1 MKRTVGGALQLADHL
16 TVTGWLVAA
25 MVATGSAAEQ
35 ESKRQVKVL
44 TVCEVLG
51 GMQRF
56 AGTAVA
62 VVGRMERSV
71 SIEDHYE
78 FLSQDRCERPVVT
91 HGHIWPDKI
100 QIWANREEG
109 MPKPPSDR
117 PKLKVP
123 VVARKLTAVR
133 ATTDLGTHQEPRF
146 KVEGHSLIYTQTAAV
161 PNQWAVVYG
170 RIATAPNLNQ
180 DCGAD
185 GCGGD
190 DAPLAILAEPYNV
203 HMLREDGTLLEQKQ

>member
-1 MKRTVGGALQLADHL
+1 MKR
-16 TVTGWLVAA
+16 TVTGWLLAA
-25 MVATGSAAEQ
+25 MVATCSAAGQ

-51 GMQRF
+51 GVRRF
-56 AGTAVA
+56 AGTTVA

-78 FLSQDRCERPVVT
+78 FLSQDRCKHPVIT
-91 HGHIWPDKI
+91 HGHVWPDKI
-100 QIWANREEG
+100 QIWTTWEEG

-123 VVARKLTAVR
+123 VVARKLSAVH

-146 KVEGHSLIYTQTAAV
+146 KVEGHSIVYTHTAAV
-161 PNQWAVVYG
+161 PNQWGIVYG
-170 RIATAPNLNQ
+170 RIVTLANLNE
-180 DCGAD
+180 DCGTG

-190 DAPLAILAEPYNV
+190 DVPLGIIAEPYNV
-203 HMLREDGTLLEQKQ
+203 RMLSVDGTLLEEKR